1 MKLFE
6 SYLIFLE
13 QNAAWARAIRS
24 GKLKPSTIEKL
35 KKAGIVKPW
44 EKYEKGM
51 EKGFQNIIKK
61 TGSKLQHDNP
71 SIRGGKKELVKL
83 SSDFPAFYNPRTKTI
98 HIYKGKG
105 SEKGAG
111 KDTAIIK
118 KHEASEAEA
127 AAGKN

>member
-61 TGSKLQHDNP
+61 TGSKVSHDNP
-71 SIRGGKKELVKL
+71 SIRGGKKEIAKL
-83 SSDFPAFYNPRTKTI
+83 SSDFPAFYNPRTKTV

-105 SEKGAG
+105 SKEGI
-111 KDTAIIK
+111 KDAAIIK
-118 KHEASEAEA
+118 KHEASEAA
-127 AAGKN
+127 AKN